1 MLTNMEVDKFSK
13 LHPKRN
19 KVNKSKK
26 IIKAI
31 IFIILSILLF
41 LYLFY
46 FTKRLNTNYAK
57 IINLNYYL
65 IKKIQD
71 LENIIKRQSPNPIIS
86 SELYSNSSK
95 ENSSNEE
102 FDEILNKKYIEN
114 QIHFCQSDDL
124 FYDTEIENKIKRV
137 RAHLNNIAFYMFVY
151 KSNDYVSNSISG
163 SGAWEGIQVSKL
175 IKSLN
180 YYGEKKKLNKNEI
193 AVLDI
198 GANVGWYSFYLAN
211 AGYELFSFEV
221 SHINGYIIKKNFCLN
236 QTLKITLINKGI
248 GLEKEKCFLHH
259 PSNNIGNAVI
269 LCGEYGNIAVKK
281 ENLTEEVEF
290 TKLSN
295 YYSFLSKKNLALI
308 KLDVEGSE
316 GKVIES
322 GIEFISKYKVPF
334 LFVEFRN
341 DYLKLQGT
349 DPKEFLE
356 MFEKNGYLFS
366 IDDFFCKK
374 YLSIEIL
381 LKVKSTD
388 LFIVHKSI
396 LE

>member
-71 LENIIKRQSPNPIIS
+71 LENIIKRQRPNPIIS
-86 SELYSNSSK
+86 SELNSNSSK

-151 KSNDYVSNSISG
+151 KSNDYVSDSISG
-163 SGAWEGIQVSKL
+163 SGAWEGNQVSK
-175 IKSLN
+175 
-180 YYGEKKKLNKNEI
+180 
-193 AVLDI
+193 
-198 GANVGWYSFYLAN
+198 
-211 AGYELFSFEV
+211 
-221 SHINGYIIKKNFCLN
+221 
-236 QTLKITLINKGI
+236 
-248 GLEKEKCFLHH
+248 
-259 PSNNIGNAVI
+259 
-269 LCGEYGNIAVKK
+269 
-281 ENLTEEVEF
+281 
-290 TKLSN
+290 
-295 YYSFLSKKNLALI
+295 
-308 KLDVEGSE
+308 
-316 GKVIES
+316 
-322 GIEFISKYKVPF
+322 
-334 LFVEFRN
+334 
-341 DYLKLQGT
+341 
-349 DPKEFLE
+349 
-356 MFEKNGYLFS
+356 
-366 IDDFFCKK
+366 
-374 YLSIEIL
+374 
-381 LKVKSTD
+381 
-388 LFIVHKSI
+388 
-396 LE
+396 

>member
-86 SELYSNSSK
+86 SELNSNSSK

-151 KSNDYVSNSISG
+151 KSNDYVSDSISG

-248 GLEKEKCFLHH
+248 GLEEEKCFLHH
-259 PSNNIGNAVI
+259 PSNNIGNAVV
-269 LCGEYGNIAVKK
+269 LCGENRNIAVKK

>member
-46 FTKRLNTNYAK
+46 FTKRLNTNYSK

-71 LENIIKRQSPNPIIS
+71 LENIIKRQRPNPIIS
-86 SELYSNSSK
+86 SELNSNSSK

-151 KSNDYVSNSISG
+151 KSNDYVSDSISG
-163 SGAWEGIQVSKL
+163 SGAWEGNQVSKL

-193 AVLDI
+193 TVLDI
-198 GANVGWYSFYLAN
+198 GANVGWYSFYLVN
-211 AGYELFSFEV
+211 SGYELFSFEV

-248 GLEKEKCFLHH
+248 GLEEEKCFLHH

-269 LCGEYGNIAVKK
+269 LCGENGNIGVKK

-322 GIEFISKYKVPF
+322 GIEFISKYRVPF

>member
-1 MLTNMEVDKFSK
+1 M
-13 LHPKRN
+13 
-19 KVNKSKK
+19 
-26 IIKAI
+26 
-31 IFIILSILLF
+31 
-41 LYLFY
+41 
-46 FTKRLNTNYAK
+46 
-57 IINLNYYL
+57 
-65 IKKIQD
+65 
-71 LENIIKRQSPNPIIS
+71 
-86 SELYSNSSK
+86 
-95 ENSSNEE
+95 
-102 FDEILNKKYIEN
+102 
-114 QIHFCQSDDL
+114 
-124 FYDTEIENKIKRV
+124 
-137 RAHLNNIAFYMFVY
+137 
-151 KSNDYVSNSISG
+151 
-163 SGAWEGIQVSKL
+163 
-175 IKSLN
+175 
-180 YYGEKKKLNKNEI
+180 
-193 AVLDI
+193 
-198 GANVGWYSFYLAN
+198 
-211 AGYELFSFEV
+211 
-221 SHINGYIIKKNFCLN
+221 N

-259 PSNNIGNAVI
+259 PSNNIGNAVV
-269 LCGEYGNIAVKK
+269 LCGENGNIGVKK

>member
-19 KVNKSKK
+19 KVHKSKK

-46 FTKRLNTNYAK
+46 FTKRLNTNYTK

-71 LENIIKRQSPNPIIS
+71 LENILKKQRPNPIIS
-86 SELYSNSSK
+86 SELNSNSSK

-151 KSNDYVSNSISG
+151 KSNDYVSDSISG

-193 AVLDI
+193 TVLDI

-248 GLEKEKCFLHH
+248 GLQEEKCFLHH

-269 LCGEYGNIAVKK
+269 LCGENGNIAVKK
-281 ENLTEEVEF
+281 EKLTEEVEF

-374 YLSIEIL
+374 YLSIDVL
-381 LKVKSTD
+381 LKIKSTD

>member
-71 LENIIKRQSPNPIIS
+71 LENILKRQRPNPIIS
-86 SELYSNSSK
+86 SELNSNSSK

-151 KSNDYVSNSISG
+151 KSNDYVSDSISG

-193 AVLDI
+193 TVLDI
-198 GANVGWYSFYLAN
+198 GANVGWYSFYLVN
-211 AGYELFSFEV
+211 SGYELFSFEV

-269 LCGEYGNIAVKK
+269 LCGENGNNGVKK

-295 YYSFLSKKNLALI
+295 YYSFL
-308 KLDVEGSE
+308 
-316 GKVIES
+316 
-322 GIEFISKYKVPF
+322 
-334 LFVEFRN
+334 
-341 DYLKLQGT
+341 
-349 DPKEFLE
+349 
-356 MFEKNGYLFS
+356 
-366 IDDFFCKK
+366 
-374 YLSIEIL
+374 
-381 LKVKSTD
+381 
-388 LFIVHKSI
+388 
-396 LE
+396 

>member
-46 FTKRLNTNYAK
+46 FTKRLNTNYSK

-71 LENIIKRQSPNPIIS
+71 LENIIKRQRPNPIIS
-86 SELYSNSSK
+86 SELNSNSSK

-151 KSNDYVSNSISG
+151 KSNDYVSDSISG

-193 AVLDI
+193 TVLDI

-248 GLEKEKCFLHH
+248 GLQEEKCFLHH
-259 PSNNIGNAVI
+259 PSNNIGNAVV
-269 LCGEYGNIAVKK
+269 LCGENGNIAVKK

-374 YLSIEIL
+374 YLSIEVL

-388 LFIVHKSI
+388 LFIIHKSI